1 MSWKRSPNHLP
12 IVSPGPASSQAMRA
26 ETHAALQ
33 QLIAGCQWR
42 RNFSRVLVG
51 L

>member
-1 MSWKRSPNHLP
+1 MFRRAPSPHIAP
-12 IVSPGPASSQAMRA
+12 KPEPASSQAMRA

-33 QLIAGCQWR
+33 QLIAGCQWC